1 MKKTVV
7 VLKGY
12 PRLSE
17 TFIAQEIRGL
27 EIAGLDL
34 VIVALRRPTDRKRH
48 PVHSEIKAPVL
59 YLPEYLHD
67 EPLRV
72 LGAIFK
78 LVGHTGLWSALQAF
92 ARDLLHDTTRH
103 RLRRLGQAAVLA
115 AEWPKGA
122 EWLHAHFIH
131 TPASVAFYAS
141 LILGVPWSCSAH
153 AKDIWTSSE
162 RDLALKLASARF
174 VVTCTKAG
182 RERLARLA
190 HGPAKPILSYH
201 GLDLDRF
208 PTFTR
213 ARAQRNGSDPL
224 DPVLVLSVG
233 RAVEKKGYD
242 VLLRA
247 LALLPKELSWRFVHI
262 GGGELLESLQA
273 LAASLGIAE
282 RIRWEGAQA
291 QETVL
296 ESYRQSDIFAL
307 ACRIA
312 RDGDRDGLP
321 NVLVEASS
329 QALVC
334 VSTDVAG
341 VTELLGNEK
350 TGLVVESENPKAFGE
365 ALQRLIID
373 PALRLQLGE
382 AAQRDVR
389 QKFDHRNSVRQLV
402 DLFACHW
409 RQAG

>member
-1 MKKTVV
+1 M

-27 EIAGLDL
+27 EISGLDL
-34 VIVALRRPTDRKRH
+34 VIVALRHPTDRKRH
-48 PVHSEIKAPVL
+48 PVHEEIKAPVL

-67 EPLRV
+67 APLRV
-72 LGAIFK
+72 LGAMLRLLGNRGF
-78 LVGHTGLWSALQAF
+78 WSALWAF
-92 ARDLLHDTTRH
+92 ARDLPHDPTRH
-103 RLRRLGQAAVLA
+103 RLRRLGQAVVLA
-115 AEWPKGA
+115 AEWPDGA

-141 LILGVPWSCSAH
+141 LILHVPWSCSAH

-208 PTFTR
+208 PNFER
-213 ARAQRNGSDPL
+213 GQSQRKGSDPL
-224 DPVLVLSVG
+224 DPVVILSVG

-247 LALLPKELSWRFVHI
+247 LALLPKELSWRLVHI
-262 GGGELLESLQA
+262 GGGELLERLQA
-273 LAASLGIAE
+273 LAVSLGIAH
-282 RIRWEGAQA
+282 RIHWLGAQA
-291 QETVL
+291 QEAVL
-296 ESYRQSDIFAL
+296 VSYRQADVFAL
-307 ACRIA
+307 ACRVA
-312 RDGDRDGLP
+312 QDGDRDGLP
-321 NVLVEASS
+321 NVLLEASS

-334 VSTDVAG
+334 LSTDVAG
-341 VTELLGNEK
+341 VTELLDNEK
-350 TGLVVESENPKAFGE
+350 NGLVVESENPKIFSE
-365 ALQRLIID
+365 ALQRLIVD
-373 PALRLQLGE
+373 PDLRLRLGK
-382 AAQRDVR
+382 AAQRHVR
-389 QKFDHRNSVRQLV
+389 QKFDHRNSVRQLA
-402 DLFACHW
+402 DLFAGHW
-409 RQAG
+409 RGPG